1 MVQKVNPEKSSVQS
15 KKNIKINSVK
25 LYMKEQNSFSEKNV
39 FFDIINNK
47 KGQKKK
53 EIYSSVTN
61 SKWCPFSFQSN
72 FK

>member
-1 MVQKVNPEKSSVQS
+1 MVPQKKQKASFCMVQKVNPEKSSVQS

-53 EIYSSVTN
+53 RNI
-61 SKWCPFSFQSN
+61 
-72 FK
+72 